1 MSKKTK
7 TSFLIILLALFT
19 FLAGCTSAAKNEATV
34 HNRTDVAMKEEITEP
49 DKAATKVNGKLVVS
63 FINVGQG
70 DCELLQLPT
79 GQNMLIDAGISEA
92 GPAVVSYIKSL
103 GIKKIDYIIATHP
116 HADHIGGMEL
126 VVKSFPIGK
135 IYMTRGTTTTE
146 TFKDLLQAI
155 KASKMTINTAKAG
168 VTVIDQN
175 GLKISF
181 LAPCGNSYEELNN
194 WSAVT
199 KVQFGN
205 TSFLLTGDAQELS
218 ENEMLKSGV
227 NLQADV
233 LKVGH
238 HGSYSST
245 SPAFLKAVDP
255 KYAVLSVR
263 QGNDYGHPHQVTL
276 DKLSATGGTVYRTD
290 QNGTVVITSDGKNL
304 LVKAFGSSIQP
315 RAPNLVV
322 TPASTGGYI
331 GNNSSKK
338 FHRPTCSSLPASQNR
353 AYFKTREEAIKAG
366 YVPCKICNY

>member
-7 TSFLIILLALFT
+7 TSFLLILLALFT
-19 FLAGCTSAAKNEATV
+19 FLAGCGSAAKNEATV
-34 HNRTDVAMKEEITEP
+34 HNRTDVAMEEEKTGP
-49 DKAATKVNGKLVVS
+49 NKAATTVNGKLVVS

-103 GIKKIDYIIATHP
+103 GIKKIDYLIATHP

-146 TFKDLLQAI
+146 TFKDLLQTI
-155 KASKMTINTAKAG
+155 KASGMTINTAKAG

-238 HGSYSST
+238 HGSYNST

-255 KYAVLSVR
+255 KYAVISVR
-263 QGNDYGHPHQVTL
+263 KGNDYGHPHQVTL
-276 DKLSATGGTVYRTD
+276 DKLSAAGVTVYRTD

-304 LVKAFGSSIQP
+304 SVKAW
-315 RAPNLVV
+315 
-322 TPASTGGYI
+322 
-331 GNNSSKK
+331 
-338 FHRPTCSSLPASQNR
+338 
-353 AYFKTREEAIKAG
+353 
-366 YVPCKICNY
+366 

>member
-1 MSKKTK
+1 LSKKTK
-7 TSFLIILLALFT
+7 TSFLLILLALFT
-19 FLAGCTSAAKNEATV
+19 FLAGCGSAAKNEATV
-34 HNRTDVAMKEEITEP
+34 HNRTDVAMEEEKTEP
-49 DKAATKVNGKLVVS
+49 NKVATTVNGKLVVS

-103 GIKKIDYIIATHP
+103 GIKKIDYLIATHP

-146 TFKDLLQAI
+146 TFKDLLQTI
-155 KASKMTINTAKAG
+155 KARGMTINTAKAG

-255 KYAVLSVR
+255 KYAVISVR

-276 DKLSATGGTVYRTD
+276 DKLSAAGGTVYRTD

-304 LVKAFGSSIQP
+304 SVKAW
-315 RAPNLVV
+315 
-322 TPASTGGYI
+322 
-331 GNNSSKK
+331 
-338 FHRPTCSSLPASQNR
+338 
-353 AYFKTREEAIKAG
+353 
-366 YVPCKICNY
+366 

>member
-1 MSKKTK
+1 MSKETK
-7 TSFLIILLALFT
+7 TSFLIIILALFT
-19 FLAGCTSAAKNEATV
+19 FLAGCTSAANNDATV
-34 HNRTDVAMKEEITEP
+34 HNRTDVGMEAVKTEP
-49 DKAATKVNGKLVVS
+49 DKAATTVNGKLVVS

-103 GIKKIDYIIATHP
+103 GINKIDYLIATHP

-135 IYMTRGTTTTE
+135 IYMTRGTTTTA

-155 KASKMTINTAKAG
+155 KASQMTINTAKAG

-255 KYAVLSVR
+255 KYAVISVR

-276 DKLSATGGTVYRTD
+276 DKLSAAGVTVYRTD

-304 LVKAFGSSIQP
+304 SVKAFGTSIQP
-315 RAPNLVV
+315 RAPNPIV

-338 FHRPTCSSLPASQNR
+338 FHIPTCSSLPASQNR

>member
-1 MSKKTK
+1 
-7 TSFLIILLALFT
+7 
-19 FLAGCTSAAKNEATV
+19 
-34 HNRTDVAMKEEITEP
+34 
-49 DKAATKVNGKLVVS
+49 
-63 FINVGQG
+63 
-70 DCELLQLPT
+70 
-79 GQNMLIDAGISEA
+79 MLIDAGISEA

-103 GIKKIDYIIATHP
+103 GIKKIDYLIATHP

-146 TFKDLLQAI
+146 TFKDLLQTI
-155 KASKMTINTAKAG
+155 KASGMTINTAKAG

-255 KYAVLSVR
+255 KYAVISVR

-276 DKLSATGGTVYRTD
+276 DKLSAAGVTVYRTD

-304 LVKAFGSSIQP
+304 SVKAW
-315 RAPNLVV
+315 
-322 TPASTGGYI
+322 
-331 GNNSSKK
+331 
-338 FHRPTCSSLPASQNR
+338 
-353 AYFKTREEAIKAG
+353 
-366 YVPCKICNY
+366 